1 MGALHATGG
10 YFQTKSRICP
20 PFYILCSIW
29 CIYAQ
34 LTTPLFMCLKCG
46 TGPGRSEQHII
57 HMLVKIAAAVHTLDA
72 TDFKLS
78 HCFDDHFWQNA
89 KMVT

>member
-1 MGALHATGG
+1 MPREVTSRLNHTHALHSI
-10 YFQTKSRICP
+10 YFAL
-20 PFYILCSIW
+20 YGE
-29 CIYAQ
+29 YAQ

-46 TGPGRSEQHII
+46 TGPGRSEQHIM

-78 HCFDDHFWQNA
+78 QCFDDHFWQNA